1 MTINELQ
8 ILLDINYDNK
18 RNILKN
24 ITVITKFGYFFIDSE
39 DGCCYLFDEN
49 GNLDDIRKIKLIDVS
64 YINIKKDIE
73 KIVIPDSVKII
84 GDNTFEYCEK
94 LTSVNIPNS
103 VRYIRNCAFY
113 DCISLISINIP
124 NSVERIEDVA
134 FVFCKKLTS
143 ITIPDS
149 IKYIG
154 YNVFYACENLKSL
167 IFKGKTIDQVKFM
180 EYYPFGIKDESIIKY
195 IS

>member
-18 RNILKN
+18 HNILKN
-24 ITVITKFGYFFIDSE
+24 ITVITKFGYFFVDSE

-103 VRYIRNCAFY
+103 VRYIKKCAFY

-124 NSVERIEDVA
+124 DSVKSIKAYA
-134 FVFCKKLTS
+134 FTWCKKLTS

-149 IKYIG
+149 IEHIG
-154 YNVFYACENLKSL
+154 YNVFIGCTNLKSL
-167 IFKGKTIDQVKFM
+167 TFKNKTIDQVKFM
-180 EYYPFGIKDESIIKY
+180 KNYPFGLENESIIKC
-195 IS
+195 IN